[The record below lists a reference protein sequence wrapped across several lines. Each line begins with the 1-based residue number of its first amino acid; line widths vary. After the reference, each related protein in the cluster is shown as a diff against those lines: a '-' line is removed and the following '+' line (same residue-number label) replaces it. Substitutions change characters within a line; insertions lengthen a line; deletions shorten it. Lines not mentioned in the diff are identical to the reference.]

1 MVTTMMIA
9 LGTIMGMS
17 TVVAT
22 PTAQAA
28 DMPACWYTP
37 TPEVQKNIQQQ
48 LYKLGLYKGN
58 IDGKWLNLSIKAIQ
72 QAVYTWGGYTGPIDG
87 APGPN
92 TCTNIQKLAGAKGQ
106 YTGSQDGVLGPRTW
120 DGFLKALQ
128 APPISV
134 TSVKINPT
142 GTITLKVGE
151 KAALVA
157 AVSPYTAWQKSV
169 SWDSKYTS
177 IATVTNGA
185 VTAKTPGTTIITVT
199 TKDGKRTDHVT
210 VIVTGT
216 LQQRI
221 VAEANRTAD
230 LHLGWDKYPLVD
242 GDGKPAAW
250 CVYYV
255 RQVLKKAG
263 FDDIG
268 TNSSSQLAYF
278 AGQGLH
284 HLKWVVKGPQT
295 IPQPGDIIVWD
306 WDKPWT
312 NSPPTTQ
319 IYNPPTRLADHVS
332 IVTVVTDYNHFTYV
346 GGNQGDAAEYDD
358 SKGLVTRETVSSTG
372 KHTYAHILGFIRPT
386 P

>member
-210 VIVTGT
+210 VIVTGVKPPVDPNSLQGEFAT
-216 LQQRI
+216 LMKKNNNTYVIPGTQRTFYLWDNGCVTLSAWFI
-221 VAEANRTAD
+221 GSHTTLTFPRAD
-230 LHLGWDKYPLVD
+230 GE
-242 GDGKPAAW
+242 G
-250 CVYYV
+250 
-255 RQVLKKAG
+255 
-263 FDDIG
+263 
-268 TNSSSQLAYF
+268 
-278 AGQGLH
+278 
-284 HLKWVVKGPQT
+284 VVKGLVNDNKGANLKVSTTPTQFSVFSVSGSLDSPAWGT
-295 IPQPGDIIVWD
+295 SAHNTYGHTGIVLSVNT
-306 WDKPWT
+306 T
-312 NSPPTTQ
+312 NKTAVVLETS
-319 IYNPPTRLADHVS
+319 IGRSGEALRSKVS
-332 IVTVVTDYNHFTYV
+332 TYSWPKAGVTFVDVSKYV
-346 GGNQGDAAEYDD
+346 
-358 SKGLVTRETVSSTG
+358 R
-372 KHTYAHILGFIRPT
+372 
-386 P
+386 